1 MVGASEVD
9 VVVDASV
16 VVVNSSVEG
25 VVVDGSFVFVG
36 ASFVDVVVGASFVD
50 VVVGASFVDVVVGA
64 HEIFFSLGVSV
75 EDVLVWAS
83 DKDIGYCVSLR
94 CVWWKMIIFKE
105 KKKKGTI
112 FYTFLLKIEREREI
126 VFNDLMIDSIQQNKK
141 SFLLAGLIIIM
152 IKLNVILFSSS
163 SSFER

>member
-36 ASFVDVVVGASFVD
+36 SSFA
-50 VVVGASFVDVVVGA
+50 DVVVGA
-64 HEIFFSLGVSV
+64 HEIFFKLGVSV

-126 VFNDLMIDSIQQNKK
+126 VFNDLMINSIQQNKK

>member
-9 VVVDASV
+9 NVVDASV

-36 ASFVDVVVGASFVD
+36 SSFA
-50 VVVGASFVDVVVGA
+50 DVVVGA
-64 HEIFFSLGVSV
+64 HEIFFKLGVSV

-126 VFNDLMIDSIQQNKK
+126 VFNDLMINSIQQNKK

>member
-1 MVGASEVD
+1 VVGASEVD
-9 VVVDASV
+9 NVVDASV

-36 ASFVDVVVGASFVD
+36 SSFAD

-126 VFNDLMIDSIQQNKK
+126 VFNDLMINSIQQNKK

-152 IKLNVILFSSS
+152 IKFNVILFSSS